1 MKKNNAGIMVL
12 LVLLTLGWGVQLLE
26 AHCQV
31 PCGIYDDP
39 ARFKLL
45 FEHIATLEKAMN
57 EIIALSKQS
66 PVNYN
71 QVVRW
76 VMNKEKH
83 AEEFSE
89 ILSYYFLAQRLVP
102 KAAEEQEARAAY
114 LEQLELAH
122 RLIVHAMKAK
132 QGLDL
137 AQIGTLKDLLGRFE
151 KAYFAKK

>member
-1 MKKNNAGIMVL
+1 MKSNQSRIAMSL
-12 LVLLTLGWGVQLLE
+12 LLACGAAAFLG

-31 PCGIYDDP
+31 PCGIYDDE

-45 FEHIATLEKAMN
+45 FEHITTIEKAMK
-57 EIIALSKQS
+57 EIVALSAQS

-89 ILSYYFLAQRLVP
+89 IVSFYFLAQRLVP
-102 KAAEEQEARAAY
+102 KAPEEGEARSTY
-114 LEQLELAH
+114 LEQLELCH
-122 RLIVHAMKAK
+122 RLIVTAMKAK
-132 QGLDL
+132 QTLDL
-137 AQIGTLKDLLGRFE
+137 GHAQALKELLGRLH
-151 KAYFAKK
+151 KSYFAKQ